1 MIDLQEGEQVQL
13 LIEEETTLGYSVL
26 INEEYEGLLY
36 RNEVFQE
43 VEVDMELT
51 GYIKKIREDGKIDV
65 SLKPQGVEKVIDADA
80 DKVFQKLKNSR
91 EGFILLTDKS
101 SPEAI
106 KFHLKMSKKAFK
118 RAVGNLYKQKLIV
131 LKEDRIELNK

>member
-13 LIEEETTLGYSVL
+13 IIEEETTLGYSVL
-26 INEEYEGLLY
+26 INDEYEGLLY

-80 DKVFQKLKNSR
+80 DKVFQKLKSSR

-131 LKEDRIELNK
+131 LKEDRIELI